1 MVSNHSPLIIKYY
14 VISGRHEH
22 FSTKVL
28 IGQIDKNRICGIEIF
43 ILLENI

>member
-28 IGQIDKNRICGIEIF
+28 IGQIDKK
-43 ILLENI
+43 